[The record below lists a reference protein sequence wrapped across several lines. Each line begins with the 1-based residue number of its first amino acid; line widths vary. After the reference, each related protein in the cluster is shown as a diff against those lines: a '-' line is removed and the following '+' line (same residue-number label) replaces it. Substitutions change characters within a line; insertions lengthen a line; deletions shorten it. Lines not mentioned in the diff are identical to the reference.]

1 MKTFSFAIGSWCAL
15 LLASQLGCG
24 SAQAQ
29 PTKPDKSDKSSKAA
43 SDKSKKSGGGV
54 VFPGSSAAA
63 KNGSSGGSSSS
74 GSGAAGKP
82 LPAGDPSAQKVE
94 ALREAAISLEKATR
108 ALLAG
113 NRNNAELLF
122 TGAELL
128 VGPEALADLAPRF
141 REGAPPR
148 ITTKTTQFDAKTAP
162 QPEVV
167 GSSEAED
174 AEDNVKP
181 PKVEGSL
188 TGAVQIGGKGATGV
202 GLVTLEPLG
211 GKAKKNKKRAPRRR
225 VIEQRDREFAPRL
238 TAISV
243 GSTIAFPNFD
253 SLFHNVFSTSPVT
266 PFDLGMYRNGE
277 AREYTFT
284 KEGVIRLGC
293 NLHANMSAYIA
304 VVAAP
309 HYTVTD
315 ASGAFSFQHLA
326 PGKYRLSAWNERSK
340 EPVIKEVTIKAG
352 KNQLDISVNDDAP
365 KGPPPDKFGGK
376 RG

>member
-1 MKTFSFAIGSWCAL
+1 MKTQPLAIGLWCAL
-15 LLASQLGCG
+15 ALVNQLGCG
-24 SAQAQ
+24 GSPAQ
-29 PTKPDKSDKSSKAA
+29 PQK
-43 SDKSKKSGGGV
+43 
-54 VFPGSSAAA
+54 AAA
-63 KNGSSGGSSSS
+63 KAEGPSGGS
-74 GSGAAGKP
+74 GAKAAPAAPAAAGVP
-82 LPAGDPSAQKVE
+82 GDPASERAE
-94 ALREAAISLEKATR
+94 LLREAATLLDKAAK
-108 ALLAG
+108 ALKAG
-113 NRNNAELLF
+113 NRNNAEQLF
-122 TGAELL
+122 TSAEIL
-128 VGPEALADLAPRF
+128 VGPEAVAELAPRF
-141 REGAPPR
+141 REGAPPVVGG
-148 ITTKTTQFDAKTAP
+148 KTIKFDPQTAP

-174 AEDNVKP
+174 AEDKVAP

-188 TGAVQIGGKGATGV
+188 AGVIQIGGKGASGV
-202 GLVTLEPLG
+202 GLVTLDPI
-211 GKAKKNKKRAPRRR
+211 GKKGKKRAPRRR
-225 VIEQRDREFAPRL
+225 VIEQRGREFAPKL

-277 AREYTFT
+277 AREYTFA
-284 KEGVIRLGC
+284 KEGVIRVGC

-315 ASGAFSFQHLA
+315 GSGAFSFQHLA
-326 PGKYRLSAWNERSK
+326 PGKYKLSAWNERSK
-340 EPVIKEVTIKAG
+340 EPVVKEVTIKAG
-352 KNQLDISVNDDAP
+352 KNQLDVSVTDDAP

>member
-1 MKTFSFAIGSWCAL
+1 MKTLPFAISSWCAL
-15 LLASQLGCG
+15 FLVSHLGCG

-29 PTKPDKSDKSSKAA
+29 APSKAA
-43 SDKSKKSGGGV
+43 PAGQTKTGKTGKAG
-54 VFPGSSAAA
+54 A
-63 KNGSSGGSSSS
+63 SSGTSGTAAGKSASS
-74 GSGAAGKP
+74 GTSTPAAPAKKP
-82 LPAGDPSAQKVE
+82 LPAGDPATQKVE
-94 ALREAAISLEKATR
+94 ALREAAEALEKATR
-108 ALLAG
+108 ALFAG

-122 TGAELL
+122 TNAELL
-128 VGPEALADLAPRF
+128 VGAEALADLAPRF

-148 ITTKTTQFDAKTAP
+148 VTTKTVQFDPQSAP
-162 QPEVV
+162 QPQTV
-167 GSSEAED
+167 GSSEQED
-174 AEDNVKP
+174 AEDKVAP
-181 PKVEGSL
+181 PRKATGSL
-188 TGAVQIGGKGATGV
+188 TGVVQVGGKGGGV

-211 GKAKKNKKRAPRRR
+211 KKGKKRPPRRR

-284 KEGVIRLGC
+284 KEGVIRVGC

-315 ASGAFSFQHLA
+315 ASGAFSFQHLP
-326 PGKYRLSAWNERSK
+326 PGKYRFSAWNERSK

-352 KNQLDISVNDDAP
+352 QNQLDVSANDDAP

>member
-1 MKTFSFAIGSWCAL
+1 MKTLSLAIGSWCAL

-29 PTKPDKSDKSSKAA
+29 ASKPAKAEGADKSGNGKKAVPGA
-43 SDKSKKSGGGV
+43 SGASGAGG
-54 VFPGSSAAA
+54 A
-63 KNGSSGGSSSS
+63 SSGG
-74 GSGAAGKP
+74 AAGQP
-82 LPAGDPSAQKVE
+82 LPAGDPATQKVE
-94 ALREAAISLEKATR
+94 ALREAALALEKATR

-122 TGAELL
+122 TNAELL
-128 VGPEALADLAPRF
+128 VGAEALAELAPRF

-148 ITTKTTQFDAKTAP
+148 VTTKTTQFDPKSAP
-162 QPEVV
+162 QPQVV

-174 AEDNVKP
+174 AEEDIKP

-188 TGAVQIGGKGATGV
+188 SGAVQIGGKGAPGV

-211 GKAKKNKKRAPRRR
+211 KGERRAKKRAPRRR
-225 VIEQRDREFAPRL
+225 VIEQRDREFAPKL

-284 KEGVIRLGC
+284 KEGIIRVGC

-315 ASGAFSFQHLA
+315 GSGAFSFQHLA

-340 EPVIKEVTIKAG
+340 EPVVKEVTIKAG
-352 KNQLDISVNDDAP
+352 KNQLDVSVNDDAP